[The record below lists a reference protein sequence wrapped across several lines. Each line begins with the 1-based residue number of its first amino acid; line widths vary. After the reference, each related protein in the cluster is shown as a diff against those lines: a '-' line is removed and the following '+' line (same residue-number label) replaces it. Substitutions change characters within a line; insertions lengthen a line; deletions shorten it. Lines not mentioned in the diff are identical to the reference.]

1 MELML
6 KNIRVAQMLESA
18 SREMTR
24 EMPMDEM
31 TQIMLGGYVQDVLE
45 YSEAAGYPLDLTY
58 GTVKKLPF
66 ALARLYRDRL
76 EAGEGEAAE
85 QKAAVST
92 AKHLAAYLFALAVNE
107 HDCAIKTTSVGGPMM
122 KRDPNAEPAW
132 VNNTVRIQIGSDRK
146 RDFLPAVL
154 EATGLEYFPGEKPHL
169 HIEFAPIRRAYR
181 AVTGVDLE
189 SHGYPE
195 MVFQG

>member
-6 KNIRVAQMLESA
+6 KNIRVAHMLESA

-24 EMPMDEM
+24 EMRMDEM
-31 TQIMLGGYVQDVLE
+31 TQIMLGAYVQDVLE
-45 YSEAAGYPLDLTY
+45 CSEAEGYPLDLTY

-66 ALARLYRDRL
+66 ALARIYKDRL
-76 EAGEGEAAE
+76 EEGEGEAAE

-107 HDCAIKTTSVGGPMM
+107 HDCPIKTTSVGGPMM

-132 VNNTVRIQIGSDRK
+132 VRNTVRIQVGSDRK
-146 RDFLPAVL
+146 RDFLPAVP

-169 HIEFAPIRRAYR
+169 HIESAPIRRVYR

-189 SHGYPE
+189 RHGYPE

>member
-18 SREMTR
+18 SREMTP
-24 EMPMDEM
+24 EMRMDEM

-45 YSEAAGYPLDLTY
+45 CSEAAGYPLDLTY

-66 ALARLYRDRL
+66 ALARIYHDRL
-76 EAGEGEAAE
+76 EEGEGEAAE

-107 HDCAIKTTSVGGPMM
+107 HDCPIKVTRVGGPMM

-132 VNNTVRIQIGSDRK
+132 VNNTVRIQIGTDRR
-146 RDFLPAVL
+146 RDFLPVVL
-154 EATGLEYFPGEKPHL
+154 DATGLDYFPGEKPHL
-169 HIEFAPIRRAYR
+169 HIEPAPIRRVYR
-181 AVTGVDLE
+181 TVTGVDLE

>member
-18 SREMTR
+18 SREMTP
-24 EMPMDEM
+24 EMRMDEM

-45 YSEAAGYPLDLTY
+45 CSEAAGDPLDLTY

-66 ALARLYRDRL
+66 ALAQIYRDRL
-76 EAGEGEAAE
+76 EEGEGEAAE

-107 HDCAIKTTSVGGPMM
+107 HDCPITTTSVGGPMM

-132 VNNTVRIQIGSDRK
+132 VNNTVRIQIGTDRK
-146 RDFLPAVL
+146 RDYLPAVL

-169 HIEFAPIRRAYR
+169 HIESAPIRRVYR
-181 AVTGVDLE
+181 VVTGVDLE

>member
-18 SREMTR
+18 RREMTP
-24 EMPMDEM
+24 EMRMDEM

-66 ALARLYRDRL
+66 ALAPLYRSEL
-76 EAGEGEAAE
+76 GEGKAAE
-85 QKAAVST
+85 QRAAVTT

-107 HDCAIKTTSVGGPMM
+107 HDCPIRTTSVGGAMM

-132 VNNTVRIQIGSDRK
+132 VRNTVRIQVGSDRK

-154 EATGLEYFPGEKPHL
+154 GATGLEYFPGEKPHL
-169 HIEFAPIRRAYR
+169 HIESAPIRRAYR
-181 AVTGVDLE
+181 VVTGVDLE

>member
-18 SREMTR
+18 SREITP
-24 EMPMDEM
+24 EMRMDEM
-31 TQIMLGGYVQDVLE
+31 ALSMLGAYVQDVLNA
-45 YSEAAGYPLDLTY
+45 SEEMGNPLDLTY
-58 GTVKKLPF
+58 GTVDKLPL
-66 ALARLYRDRL
+66 ALAPLYRGRM
-76 EAGEGEAAE
+76 GEGEGRAVE
-85 QKAAVST
+85 QNAAVTT

-107 HDCAIKTTSVGGPMM
+107 HDCPIKVTRLGGPMM
-122 KRDPNAEPAW
+122 KPDPNAEPAW
-132 VNNTVRIQIGSDRK
+132 VNNTVRIQIGTDRR
-146 RDFLPAVL
+146 RDFLPVVL
-154 EATGLEYFPGEKPHL
+154 DATGLDYFPGEKPHL
-169 HIEFAPIRRAYR
+169 HIESAPIRRVYR